1 MSFDLVFPTAAVN
14 DFLRVSCVEFL
25 VQICTSFAALLCFV
39 KWVVSQVMVVT
50 LFSCDWYCFPGAWSA
65 AGFEKGLGL
74 YDPVES

>member
-39 KWVVSQVMVVT
+39 KWVVSQVMVFRVIGT
-50 LFSCDWYCFPGAWSA
+50 VSPAHGPLLFSKRA
-65 AGFEKGLGL
+65 
-74 YDPVES
+74 